1 MEMKDYYA
9 ILGVKPADDIKA
21 IKTAY
26 RRLARK
32 YHPDVSTEADAE
44 ARFKEVAEAYEVL
57 KDSERRAEYDELF
70 KHRNDPDFGRRAYR
84 EAHRDEGGNAED
96 FSDIFASMF
105 GQRARASQQQHH
117 QRAARGQDVEI
128 AVATFLEETLK
139 EQTRTLSYNV
149 PVYNAYGMVEE
160 EKAKTLNVK
169 IPAGVMDG
177 ERIRVKGQGV
187 PGLNGGP
194 NGDLYLIIKLAPHP
208 LFEVI
213 GHDLEIILPLAPWEA
228 ALGTKVSVPTLSDNI
243 LLTIPA
249 GSQTGQRL
257 RAKGKGLVSKKE
269 TGNLYAVIKVVMP
282 AKPDDKSAALWQQL
296 ADANQAF
303 DPRTVWS
310 KA

>member
-1 MEMKDYYA
+1 MEFKDYYA
-9 ILGVKPADDIKA
+9 ILEVKPSDDIKA

-44 ARFKEVAEAYEVL
+44 ARFKDVAEAYEVL
-57 KDSERRAEYDELF
+57 KDSERRAEYDELRQ
-70 KHRNDPDFGRRAYR
+70 HRNDPNFGRRAQR
-84 EAHRDEGGNAED
+84 QPSGDAED
-96 FSDIFASMF
+96 FSDIFSSMF
-105 GQRARASQQQHH
+105 GQGRRGRQQH
-117 QRAARGQDVEI
+117 AARGQDVEI
-128 AVATFLEETLK
+128 GVAMFLEETLS
-139 EQTRTLSYNV
+139 EQTRTLSYKV
-149 PVYNAYGMVEE
+149 PVYNVFGQVESE
-160 EKAKTLNVK
+160 IPKTLNVK
-169 IPAGVMDG
+169 IPAGVADG

-187 PGLNGGP
+187 PGVGGGA

-213 GHDLEIILPLAPWEA
+213 GQDLEIILPLAPWEA
-228 ALGTKVSVPTLSDNI
+228 ALGTKVSLPTLSDSI

-257 RAKGKGLVSKKE
+257 RVKGKGLVSKKE

-282 AKPDDKSAALWQQL
+282 PKPDDNSAALWQQL
-296 ADANQAF
+296 AEANQAF
-303 DPRTVWS
+303 DPRTLWS

>member
-1 MEMKDYYA
+1 MEFKDYYA
-9 ILGVKPADDIKA
+9 ILGVKPTDDIKA

-32 YHPDVSTEADAE
+32 YHPDVSSEADAE

-57 KDSERRAEYDELF
+57 KDSERRAEYDQLLQ
-70 KHRNDPDFGRRAYR
+70 HRNDPAFGRRAQR
-84 EAHRDEGGNAED
+84 EEAGHAED
-96 FSDIFASMF
+96 FADIFSSMF
-105 GQRARASQQQHH
+105 GQGGARGRQQSHRQY
-117 QRAARGQDVEI
+117 ATRGQDLEI
-128 AVATFLEETLK
+128 SVAMFLEETLS

-149 PVYNAYGMVEE
+149 PLYNAFGLVEQE
-160 EKAKTLNVK
+160 IPKTLNVK
-169 IPAGVMDG
+169 IPAGVADG

-187 PGLNGGP
+187 PGTGGGA

-213 GHDLEIILPLAPWEA
+213 GHDLEIVLPLAPWEA
-228 ALGTKVSVPTLSDNI
+228 ALGTKASVPTLSDSI

-257 RAKGKGLVSKKE
+257 RVKGKGLVSKKQ

-282 AKPDDKSAALWQQL
+282 SKPDDKSAALWQQL
-296 ADANQAF
+296 AEANQGF